1 MWLVTVPHAV
11 TTVAAQ
17 QLANVDYTV
26 ANRVTEDVARV
37 AGARRDPPAAGLR
50 LPGECAHRAGGLV
63 GGSHALTV
71 GSDPC
76 PPA

>member
-1 MWLVTVPHAV
+1 MWLVTVPRAV

-37 AGARRDPPAAGLR
+37 VSWAYAHDLPWLARDAIHL
-50 LPGECAHRAGGLV
+50 LQDFDFL
-63 GGSHALTV
+63 GSVLIALAVWLADHTR
-71 GSDPC
+71 
-76 PPA
+76 

>member
-26 ANRVTEDVARV
+26 ANHVTEDVAHV
-37 AGARRDPPAAGLR
+37 VSWAYAHNLPWLARDAIR
-50 LPGECAHRAGGLV
+50 LL
-63 GGSHALTV
+63 
-71 GSDPC
+71 
-76 PPA
+76 